1 VLKIVFCFFQ
11 GSYPGVFVDQL
22 FPLHFFVI
30 GSLQYYNRGVFA
42 GQIFQC
48 SNRHHHQVSQ
58 FSRKKKCFVTKP
70 RGFIGKVKKMRPSK
84 ALQVALC
91 RSEDGVVFTPDTDII
106 NVHSS
111 DVRTPL
117 SIDVARL
124 TMFVVVLK
132 EWVDFQNRLVVL
144 PDRLHVKIG
153 DKVQHSIPPKS
164 VFDVNGDDHEY
175 FSSNRSDLLGNRKL
189 WREFSF
195 NNCCGPFITL
205 AEAVSFRDEMNRTF
219 VKEMQHLKTKYTNSE
234 RC

>member
-1 VLKIVFCFFQ
+1 MSFLQ
-11 GSYPGVFVDQL
+11 GSYPSVFVDQL

-30 GSLQYYNRGVFA
+30 GSLQYHNRGVVA
-42 GQIFQC
+42 GQTFQC
-48 SNRHHHQVSQ
+48 SNRHHQQVSR
-58 FSRKKKCFVTKP
+58 FTIKKKCHVTKP

-91 RSEDGVVFTPDTDII
+91 RSQDGVVYTPDTDII

-111 DVRTPL
+111 DARTSL

-132 EWVDFQNRLVVL
+132 EWIDFQNRLVVL
-144 PDRLHVKIG
+144 PDKLYIKIG
-153 DKVQHSIPPKS
+153 DKIQHSISPKS

-175 FSSNRSDLLGNRKL
+175 FNSNRTDLLGNRKF

-195 NNCCGPFITL
+195 NNCSGPFITL
-205 AEAVSFRDEMNRTF
+205 AEAVSFRDEMNKTF
-219 VKEMQHLKTKYTNSE
+219 VKEMQHLKAKCTNSE